1 MDVDMSGMH
10 VSAVPFKNYK
20 EKSSAHGSQPSSMII
35 DIHVK
40 ISSIKK
46 NHKHRPD
53 DLDREQT

>member
-1 MDVDMSGMH
+1 MSGMH

-53 DLDREQT
+53 ELDREQT